1 MNCTIGLILFA
12 AIWIITGVLA
22 YGIALADMWFSF
34 PTLMNAKQFRE
45 DRNYS
50 LFYFFLF
57 PMIALPTLFFLT
69 EYAKHGLL
77 FRQPKGLK

>member
-1 MNCTIGLILFA
+1 MNCTIGWILFA

-22 YGIALADMWFSF
+22 YGIALAYIWFSF

-57 PMIALPTLFFLT
+57 PMIALPTLFFIT